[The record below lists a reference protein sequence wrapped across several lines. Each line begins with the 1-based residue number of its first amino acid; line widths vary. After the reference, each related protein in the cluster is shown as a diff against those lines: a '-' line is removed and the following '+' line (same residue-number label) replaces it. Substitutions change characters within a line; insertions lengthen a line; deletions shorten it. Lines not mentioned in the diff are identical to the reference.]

1 MATTTPANPI
11 DPTAPETVRRMARAM
26 LDMQKTQ
33 ESIGDLGLEMVKSYQ
48 KMLSVLTDYNR
59 QMGTTLMLGG
69 RIRDFSKEILRNSIA
84 RKAIESQ
91 IEDSIQSQEM
101 AMLKF
106 DFYGQEAVRAGELIG
121 FTINK
126 EKEIR
131 KALSKDEKNNHKS
144 KLNYIQ
150 EEFDRRKKDVRY
162 LHGEEGAMIKSAQDE
177 TQKVINKFSKMTEE
191 QLKNSDTF
199 KSFVEDRANE
209 YMSMEKDT
217 RSIAKNERE
226 TALDSKKDLQNKQGT
241 RDLMEDRLRL
251 LRMTNTSVKMQ
262 VGYFKQLEDTGFAA
276 LGPLSGMVKN
286 SVDFAGVWNKAG
298 KEVAIAQLSMVA
310 IQGSLSTTVKLFQ
323 LGFERFKN
331 LAEAGEKFRYS
342 TGFTNVQTKVLDDEI
357 ENASKHLTEM
367 GITAGD
373 LYDSTKAITDVFG
386 TMSAVSVKTLIS
398 VAEMQKNFGVAS
410 EDSANILATFKG
422 LSGFTEEASIQ
433 VMNMTARLSQKAG
446 VSFSLVMKDVANA
459 SDDVLTSIG
468 AYPPK
473 LMKAAVAARQMG
485 LDLNKVGSQQKRL
498 LDYTSSITDEL
509 EASALLGKNITF
521 MKARQLAFEGKSAES
536 MAETLDVVRRMGEFN
551 AMTPY
556 QRAAVAKAA
565 GMELKDL
572 TKALAVDNAR
582 LKIKTNGTAEQRKQY
597 DLQEEALKQMEDT
610 NELSEEAL
618 LKDRKREITQ
628 RRMQSSLTN
637 FNNTMAKLAL
647 VFADMFKPLFDV
659 IEAITPTIEWV
670 ANGIIELS
678 DFMKKKMGAWGSLLA
693 AIIPAALAYGF
704 YKFSQY
710 ILGKAIAPIAS
721 SLKKVLSESVA
732 SASGTGGTPM
742 SGGRGRGRR
751 GGGGGGVRGPD
762 VSRGVAGAAEAVRT
776 EGRLPS
782 TGGSKFV
789 TFMSNIH
796 EGLTKITPVDLIKLA
811 VIGGIFAGMTYL
823 IFKGM
828 KQLEGVDWATLAV
841 ASAALGGFIYT
852 VANLGIATGVALK
865 PIALL
870 SAGLL
875 ILAGGLAPF
884 VYGFKVVGDA
894 AKDFG
899 EGMQKSASGFR
910 DFIENASLSNINTA
924 VTALNQMGAAFNKLS
939 LNSNSAGILIL
950 ESAINKI
957 NKAVSVTAIN
967 SVRFG
972 NGMKM
977 GVKALKDMKDIDFK
991 SLNINISTLGKAL
1004 GESSGESS
1012 GGFFMELV
1020 NKLFGTNNLSK
1031 MEKLSNIS
1039 AGLAISAEAIQKLM
1053 TSMQS
1058 FTQVDSFAT
1067 AIGRLATSFVS
1078 LNTAVAA
1085 LDTNKL
1091 GNVAKSTSTTSTAAS
1106 TPQASNTPNTQ
1117 FDTTKLEAKIDELAK
1132 ALYDR
1137 PIQLYLDSRQ
1147 ISSGTAK
1154 ASGS

>member
-11 DPTAPETVRRMARAM
+11 DPAARETVRNVAREM
-26 LDMQKTQ
+26 LDIQKTQ
-33 ESIGDLGLEMVKSYQ
+33 EIIGDLSSEMVESYKKILAQ
-48 KMLSVLTDYNR
+48 IGNYGSSMKNISS
-59 QMGTTLMLGG
+59 
-69 RIRDFSKEILRNSIA
+69 FSREILKDTRAMGMIQEEIS
-84 RKAIESQ
+84 SQ
-91 IEDSIQSQEM
+91 VRSQEI
-101 AMLKF
+101 AMLKYK
-106 DFYGQEAVRAGELIG
+106 FYEQEATRSNSIRIDAIK
-121 FTINK
+121 K
-126 EKEIR
+126 EAEI
-131 KALSKDEKNNHKS
+131 EE
-144 KLNYIQ
+144 KLNQNSSLSHKNKLKYIE
-150 EEFDRRKKDVRY
+150 EEFKRTKVNTDYLSGNAKTIEEAKQTRILASIDKFKKMKADA
-162 LHGEEGAMIKSAQDE
+162 LESNDE
-177 TQKVINKFSKMTEE
+177 FKIFATAG
-191 QLKNSDTF
+191 KNYF
-199 KSFVEDRANE
+199 KSIENMAISLAENESEKADDAKENLNLVYSTKKYLEDSLKLN
-209 YMSMEKDT
+209 
-217 RSIAKNERE
+217 
-226 TALDSKKDLQNKQGT
+226 
-241 RDLMEDRLRL
+241 
-251 LRMTNTSVKMQ
+251 RMIQTSVKMQ

-286 SVDFAGVWNKAG
+286 SVDFAGVWKKAG
-298 KEVAIAQLSMVA
+298 KEVAIVQLSMVA

-398 VAEMQKNFGVAS
+398 VAEMQKNFSVAA

-473 LMKAAVAARQMG
+473 LMKAAVAARQIG
-485 LDLNKVGSQQKRL
+485 LDLNTVGSQQKRL

-610 NELSEEAL
+610 NELSGEAL
-618 LKDRKREITQ
+618 LKDRQREITQ

-637 FNNTMAKLAL
+637 FKNTMAKLAL
-647 VFADMFKPLFDV
+647 AFADMFRPLFDL
-659 IEAITPTIEWV
+659 IEAITPAIEWV
-670 ANGIIELS
+670 ANRIVELS
-678 DFMKKKMGAWGSLLA
+678 DVMKKNMGVFGSLLA
-693 AIIPAALAYGF
+693 AIIPAALAAGF
-704 YKFSQY
+704 YVFSKG
-710 ILGKAIAPIAS
+710 LLLKAMAPIAA
-721 SLKKVLSESVA
+721 SLKNVLSESVA
-732 SASGTGGTPM
+732 SGVAPATASIRDAL
-742 SGGRGRGRR
+742 SGPTAPS
-751 GGGGGGVRGPD
+751 GGVRGPD

-789 TFMSNIH
+789 AFMSNIH
-796 EGLTKITPVDLIKLA
+796 EGLKKITPVDLIKLA

-852 VANLGIATGVALK
+852 VANLGIATGLALK
-865 PIALL
+865 PIAFL

-1058 FTQVDSFAT
+1058 FTQVDSFAN
-1067 AIGRLATSFVS
+1067 AIGRLATSLS
-1078 LNTAVAA
+1078 GLNTSISA

-1091 GNVAKSTSTTSTAAS
+1091 GDVAKSTSSTSTAAS
-1106 TPQASNTPNTQ
+1106 TPQTSNTPNTQ

-1137 PIQLYLDSRQ
+1137 PIQLYLDSKQ

-1154 ASGS
+1154 ATGS

>member
-1 MATTTPANPI
+1 MATTPSSPSTATPPAAAASAAVAGGKEAADIIKKIVNLAQDHNDLATKLVGTYKELI
-11 DPTAPETVRRMARAM
+11 FNLKGTSTAAV
-26 LDMQKTQ
+26 QFK
-33 ESIGDLGLEMVKSYQ
+33 
-48 KMLSVLTDYNR
+48 N
-59 QMGTTLMLGG
+59 
-69 RIRDFSKEILRNSIA
+69 FSKEILRDSESRESIE
-84 RKAIESQ
+84 R
-91 IEDSIQSQEM
+91 SIQH
-101 AMLKF
+101 
-106 DFYGQEAVRAGELIG
+106 GIG
-121 FTINK
+121 K
-126 EKEIR
+126 Q
-131 KALSKDEKNNHKS
+131 KDEMIGLRLESIKYANSQDEAKKISADAQATATLLQQKNNVNWANLSNKQRQQTLADLRKEYEKRKTNISHLS
-144 KLNYIQ
+144 ETEQIA
-150 EEFDRRKKDVRY
+150 EEKRRARLDATFDR
-162 LHGEEGAMIKSAQDE
+162 MQNMSATELQRIGY
-177 TQKVINKFSKMTEE
+177 VKFSKKLIENIQKTDENRANTNQKLSELYEKQAKQKKEE
-191 QLKNSDTF
+191 IKLNEMLLTYTKMQAGVIGILEKNS
-199 KSFVEDRANE
+199 
-209 YMSMEKDT
+209 
-217 RSIAKNERE
+217 
-226 TALDSKKDLQNKQGT
+226 
-241 RDLMEDRLRL
+241 
-251 LRMTNTSVKMQ
+251 
-262 VGYFKQLEDTGFAA
+262 FAA

-286 SVDFAGVWNKAG
+286 SVDFAGVWKKAG
-298 KEVAIAQLSMVA
+298 KDVARAQLSMVA
-310 IQGSLSTTVKLFQ
+310 IQGSLSTTVKLLQSGFELFKSLDIVAEAFRKETGFTKDQTKDIRDISEQLNVEFAQ
-323 LGFERFKN
+323 LGFTLE
-331 LAEAGEKFRYS
+331 
-342 TGFTNVQTKVLDDEI
+342 EI
-357 ENASKHLTEM
+357 NAS
-367 GITAGD
+367 
-373 LYDSTKAITDVFG
+373 SKAITDTFG
-386 TMSAVSVKTLIS
+386 RSNSVNKDTLRDITALKVNLGIAAEDSMAVMTTFRGIS
-398 VAEMQKNFGVAS
+398 KFS
-410 EDSANILATFKG
+410 EDAS
-422 LSGFTEEASIQ
+422 LSVIG
-433 VMNMTARLSQKAG
+433 MTQRISENAG
-446 VSFSLVMKDVANA
+446 VSFKMVMHDIANA
-459 SDDVLTSIG
+459 SDDTLTSIG
-468 AYPPK
+468 AYPPR
-473 LMKAAVAARQMG
+473 LAKAAISARQMG
-485 LDLNKVGSQQKRL
+485 LELNKVGSQQKRL

-521 MKARQLAFEGKSAES
+521 MKARQLAFEGKSEES
-536 MAETLDVVRRMGEFN
+536 MKETLDVVRQMGDFN

-572 TKALAVDNAR
+572 TKALAVDEAR
-582 LKIKTNGTAEQRKQY
+582 LEIMTNGTAEEKAKYRA
-597 DLQEEALKQMEDT
+597 QEAALKEFDKFGKLSKDVLLADRQRLIAQKEMQGVMT
-610 NELSEEAL
+610 NL
-618 LKDRKREITQ
+618 
-628 RRMQSSLTN
+628 
-637 FNNTMAKLAL
+637 NNTLSKLKLA
-647 VFADMFKPLFDV
+647 FANMFKPLFDV
-659 IEAITPTIEWV
+659 IEAITPAIE
-670 ANGIIELS
+670 GIATGIAKASEYV
-678 DFMKKKMGAWGSLLA
+678 KKEWGAWGSLLM

-710 ILGKAIAPIAS
+710 MLGKAIAPIAS

-742 SGGRGRGRR
+742 SGSRGRGGR

-789 TFMSNIH
+789 AFMSNIH
-796 EGLTKITPVDLIKLA
+796 EGLKKITPVDLIKLA

-828 KQLEGVDWATLAV
+828 KELEGVDWATLAV

-852 VANLGIATGVALK
+852 VANLGIATGLALK
-865 PIALL
+865 PIAFL

-884 VYGFKVVGDA
+884 VYSFKVVGDA

-1004 GESSGESS
+1004 GESSG
-1012 GGFFMELV
+1012 GFFMELV
-1020 NKLFGTNNLSK
+1020 NNLFGTNNLSK

-1039 AGLAISAEAIQKLM
+1039 AGLAISAEAIKTLM
-1053 TSMQS
+1053 TSMQN
-1058 FTQVDSFAT
+1058 FTQVDGFAT

-1091 GNVAKSTSTTSTAAS
+1091 GDVAKSTSSTSTAAS
-1106 TPQASNTPNTQ
+1106 TPQTSNTPNTQ

-1137 PIQLYLDSRQ
+1137 PIQLYLDSKQ
-1147 ISSGTAK
+1147 ISSVTAK